1 VNHFKRRGSTKFIG
15 ALRENRV
22 LLHSLVYAELVLA
35 GIEKN
40 EQARELLGLLTEDK
54 ALRRLS

>member
-1 VNHFKRRGSTKFIG
+1 VNHFKRRGSIEFIS

-40 EQARELLGLLTEDK
+40 EQARELLGLL
-54 ALRRLS
+54 R